1 MHLTQERD
9 FSQTCG
15 FNRIIKVIMVHDLK
29 PKKYKHQLFF
39 LQNQK
44 NHIFEVLAGII
55 PIKIL

>member
-1 MHLTQERD
+1 
-9 FSQTCG
+9 
-15 FNRIIKVIMVHDLK
+15 MVHDLK

-55 PIKIL
+55 PIKILWAILEKTHLPTDRLTVVKS